1 MSDHEN
7 ESSCSQE
14 DLSTEN
20 MSSIR
25 ESEGEN
31 DTSTVI
37 IGVES
42 DQLELQH
49 SSERQA
55 PDECVS
61 DVQT

>member
-37 IGVES
+37 IGEES